1 MIVKACPFCGGKPY
15 IEESQRGFVNGES
28 TKVCFVRCKWCNARS
43 NRVDL
48 KDYGCSS
55 YSHDAIMDVIE
66 AWNKR
71 IIKPKEYDIPV
82 RNETNTK
89 EIKEVG

>member
-15 IEESQRGFVNGES
+15 IEESQRGFVNGQS

-48 KDYGCSS
+48 KDYNCSS
-55 YSHDAIMDVIE
+55 YSSDAIADVVE
-66 AWNKR
+66 TWNR
-71 IIKPKEYDIPV
+71 RAESVREYNITI
-82 RNETNTK
+82 RNEGNTK
-89 EIKEVG
+89 PVKEVS